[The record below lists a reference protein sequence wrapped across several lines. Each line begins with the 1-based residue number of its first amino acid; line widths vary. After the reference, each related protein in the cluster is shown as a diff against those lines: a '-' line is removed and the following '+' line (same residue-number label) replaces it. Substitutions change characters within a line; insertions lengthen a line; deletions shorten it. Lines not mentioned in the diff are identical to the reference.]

1 MNEDAKK
8 RIERMKLQMLARAKA
23 FWEEDGKAKKKE
35 LKLGPDEDP
44 LLAVKIEPKRSYIAF
59 GCITAF
65 LCVLVGRAFYLQC
78 GIGTKFLQH
87 QGEIR
92 FARTLTVP
100 AVRGRI
106 LDRNGIVL
114 ASTMPETRPPQRTR
128 ILSQSSSST
137 SRSSPT
143 KMTATP
149 FCFCSVIKL

>member
-78 GIGTKFLQH
+78 GLGTKFLQH

-92 FARTLTVP
+92 FAGGPRP
-100 AVRGRI
+100 DPG
-106 LDRNGIVL
+106 
-114 ASTMPETRPPQRTR
+114 PERYC
-128 ILSQSSSST
+128 
-137 SRSSPT
+137 SRVHD
-143 KMTATP
+143 AGP
-149 FCFCSVIKL
+149 FCLGGARGN

>member
-23 FWEEDGKAKKKE
+23 FWEKDGKAKKKE

-78 GIGTKFLQH
+78 GLGTKFLQH
-87 QGEIR
+87 RAGGPR
-92 FARTLTVP
+92 P
-100 AVRGRI
+100 DPG
-106 LDRNGIVL
+106 
-114 ASTMPETRPPQRTR
+114 PERYC
-128 ILSQSSSST
+128 
-137 SRSSPT
+137 SRVHD
-143 KMTATP
+143 AGP
-149 FCFCSVIKL
+149 FCLGGARGN

>member
-1 MNEDAKK
+1 M
-8 RIERMKLQMLARAKA
+8 
-23 FWEEDGKAKKKE
+23 
-35 LKLGPDEDP
+35 
-44 LLAVKIEPKRSYIAF
+44 KIEPKRSYIAF

-78 GIGTKFLQH
+78 GLGTKFLQH

-114 ASTMPETRPPQRTR
+114 ASTMPARSVWVVPAETEKATPQQLARLGSFSACR
-128 ILSQSSSST
+128 FPKSSSGLPEN
-137 SRSSPT
+137 RIRALPIC
-143 KMTATP
+143 TARL
-149 FCFCSVIKL
+149 K

>member
-78 GIGTKFLQH
+78 GLGTKFLQH
-87 QGEIR
+87 QRRAADFQALKVIPVSFRNFRSKVLG
-92 FARTLTVP
+92 
-100 AVRGRI
+100 VR
-106 LDRNGIVL
+106 
-114 ASTMPETRPPQRTR
+114 
-128 ILSQSSSST
+128 
-137 SRSSPT
+137 
-143 KMTATP
+143 
-149 FCFCSVIKL
+149 

>member
-78 GIGTKFLQH
+78 GLGTKFLQH

-106 LDRNGIVL
+106 LDPCHDTVRQ
-114 ASTMPETRPPQRTR
+114 P
-128 ILSQSSSST
+128 
-137 SRSSPT
+137 
-143 KMTATP
+143 
-149 FCFCSVIKL
+149 